1 MAQPSIFAKY
11 IQQFMPM
18 LDLYVNEKVNGKKD
32 RERTYLHKQRLEKV
46 YSPDQKWE
54 GTSANTRFVKAD
66 YVAFDSPLPLK
77 RRGSVTSSNGKL
89 PKIGVRRPMNE
100 TDINNIN
107 IMEAQLQNLKS
118 GSDAYKMKKRQIIKK
133 LADDPAF
140 CDIAIDE
147 QNEYTYLY
155 GISNGIVLVQGDAN
169 DEKNTGLGMRVDYGY
184 KDENIFHTAEADI
197 CDGDDFQ
204 KVIDKADA
212 DGNTIAVAMV
222 SKSRLDKI
230 RKTAWAR
237 KLVADYKGTVYTDVA
252 NLSTAS
258 VKDFTDAIEN
268 EYGFSLIVVNRTI
281 LCEKDGKD
289 VPVKPFNADRIVF
302 LPNSDTDGS
311 LVYGTLA
318 EMTHPSENVNY
329 TTLEEY
335 KLISRLRITEP
346 TFEEVTKGQAI
357 VLPVIEDVD
366 GIYILDFSKSVALD
380 SSDDTTAGAVDAKIT
395 IAGTAYTKSA
405 VISALSA
412 LGVTVKSDAKDAT
425 VIRKINELSDADN
438 ASLMEAIKDKKY
450 TAPSGGGQQ
459 DS

>member
-11 IQQFMPM
+11 IEQFMPM
-18 LDLYVNEKVNGKKD
+18 LGLYVSEKVNGKNE

-54 GTSANTRFVKAD
+54 GTSANTRYVKAD

-77 RRGSVTSSNGKL
+77 RRGSVSSSNGKL

-107 IMEAQLQNLKS
+107 IMEAQLQNLES
-118 GSDAYKMKKRQIIKK
+118 GSDAYKTKKRQIIKK

-169 DEKNTGLGMRVDYGY
+169 DEKNTGVGMRVDYGY
-184 KDENIFHTAEADI
+184 KESNIFRTAEADV
-197 CDGDDFQ
+197 CDGDDIQ

-212 DGNTIAVAMV
+212 DGQTIAVAMI
-222 SKSRLDKI
+222 SKSRLTKI
-230 RKTAWAR
+230 RKTRWAR
-237 KLVADYKGTVYTDVA
+237 ELAADYKEQVYTD
-252 NLSTAS
+252 STKLPVPS
-258 VKDFTDAIEN
+258 VKTFTDAFEN
-268 EYGFSLIVVNRTI
+268 EYGFGFIVVDRSI

-289 VPVKPFNADRIVF
+289 VPVKPFNADRIIF
-302 LPNSDTDGS
+302 LPNSQTDGS

-318 EMTHPSENVNY
+318 EMTHPAENVNY

-366 GIYILDFSKSVALD
+366 GIYVLDFSKSVELD
-380 SSDDTTAGAVDAKIT
+380 SSDATDSGAVDTKIT

-405 VISALSA
+405 VISALAA

-425 VIRKINELSDADN
+425 VIRKINELSDEDN
-438 ASLMEAIKDKKY
+438 AALMEAIKDKKY
-450 TAPSGGGQQ
+450 TAPSGG
-459 DS
+459 